1 MHDLDQPLERNR
13 IANGEQSGQR
23 IDLVL
28 GTAEA
33 VTAIALAIV
42 IAWLFAP
49 PIETPSVAAVA
60 LLTGLVLLRR
70 VLADLWFTR
79 SERAGQAGLA
89 RYRAL
94 LSRAV
99 IERLPKAASGA
110 IGTLAIEGAE
120 PIAARLGR
128 YPTLRALAIIQP
140 ILVLATMAYIHWPIA
155 IGIIITTPLIPL
167 LMMVIGMGAKSASQ
181 KQMEALT
188 RLGAHYLDRI
198 RGMETL
204 WLLGGGRTVSLEIE
218 SKANQLRKS
227 TMGVLKL
234 AFLTSAVLEFFSA
247 LAIALLAVYI
257 GLTLLNLIDPLFG
270 LTLTPLDGLC
280 LLVLAPEF
288 YNPIRRLMAAWHDAS
303 EAKSADDKVKSLL
316 KVTTAFTPAATVSAP
331 ATPAPGTSKATL
343 SLVDYSVGFDPALPL
358 IHPFDA
364 SIHPGQLQVIFGPS
378 GSGKS
383 QLLNSLLNGQTRLS
397 GQLYFEGTHID
408 TLADVRQSVSWM
420 GQSQWFDEGS
430 IWDALTFGRRD
441 IEPARCLEQLEHV
454 GLAVQLGDEPLDR
467 QLGTRGLGLSGG
479 QLRRLGLARALL
491 KAPRLLI
498 LDEPTAHLDADAAD
512 QIAALITQ
520 LDVATLLVTHDDR
533 FKHSKAGLM
542 LANRQLELM

>member
-1 MHDLDQPLERNR
+1 MHDLEQPLERNR
-13 IANGEQSGQR
+13 VANGPHTGHR

-33 VTAIALAIV
+33 LTAILLAAV
-42 IAWLFAP
+42 IAWIFAP
-49 PIETPSVAAVA
+49 PIEAPSVGAVL
-60 LLTGLVLLRR
+60 LLTSLVLMRR
-70 VLADLWFTR
+70 ILADVWFNR
-79 SERAGQAGLA
+79 SEIAGQAGLA

-94 LSRAV
+94 VSRTV
-99 IERLPKAASGA
+99 INRLPNAASGA
-110 IGTLAIEGAE
+110 IGTLTIEGAE

-128 YPTLRALAIIQP
+128 YPTLLALAVIQP
-140 ILVLATMAYIHWPIA
+140 ILVLATMASIHWPIA
-155 IGIIITTPLIPL
+155 VGILITTPLIPL
-167 LMMVIGMGAKSASQ
+167 LMMVIGLGARSASQ

-204 WLLGGGRTVSLEIE
+204 WLLGGGRQVSQEIE

-234 AFLTSAVLEFFSA
+234 AFLTSAVLEFFTA
-247 LAIALLAVYI
+247 LAIASMAIYI
-257 GLTLLNLIDPLFG
+257 GMILLNLIDPLFG
-270 LTLTPLDGLC
+270 LMLTPMGGLC
-280 LLVLAPEF
+280 LLILAPEF

-303 EAKSADDKVKSLL
+303 EAKSADDKVKSMLRPIMRAQTEI
-316 KVTTAFTPAATVSAP
+316 VGADHAEPSSVDHD
-331 ATPAPGTSKATL
+331 ATL
-343 SLVDYSVGFDPALPL
+343 ALSHYCVGFNTDHPL
-358 IHPFDA
+358 LQPFDLD
-364 SIHPGQLQVIFGPS
+364 IHPGQLQVIFGPS

-397 GQLYFEGTHID
+397 GQLYFNGARIE

-420 GQSQWFDEGS
+420 GQLQWFDEGS
-430 IWDALTFGRRD
+430 LWDALTFGRRD
-441 IEPARCLEQLEHV
+441 IAPAQCLQLLEYV
-454 GLAVQLGDEPLDR
+454 GLASQLGAEPLDR
-467 QLGTRGLGLSGG
+467 HLGTRGLGLSGG

-491 KAPRLLI
+491 KSPQFLI

-512 QIAALITQ
+512 QIAELIAQ

-533 FKHSKAGLM
+533 FKHTGSGLM
-542 LANRQLELM
+542 LADRRLEVM